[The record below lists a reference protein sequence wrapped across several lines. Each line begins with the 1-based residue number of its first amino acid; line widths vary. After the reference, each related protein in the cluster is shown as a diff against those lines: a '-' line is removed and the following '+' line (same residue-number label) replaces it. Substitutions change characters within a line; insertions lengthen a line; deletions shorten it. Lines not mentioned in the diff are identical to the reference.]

1 MSLKAIK
8 DLLKH
13 TIGLN
18 ISSVGASNF
27 ERAVRH
33 RMKALELHDVHAY
46 SVKLRH
52 ADEMRELI
60 DEVVVP
66 ETWFFRN
73 PASFTALQQFASERR
88 AERARGKKL
97 MVMSMPCATGEEPY
111 TIAMALDQAG
121 LQPSEYQIDAFDI
134 SQRLLTKAKRGVYG
148 RNSFRNKENEFR
160 DQYFDLV
167 GGIYVL
173 NDKLRNAV
181 NFQQA
186 NLLDKY
192 FGVGGQLYD
201 VIFCRNLLIYFDRD
215 TQNLVMKKFH
225 GMLADDGLMLLGH
238 AETPDF
244 LSGNFVRSIHVR
256 SFSYSKVVGAT
267 KPALFKD
274 SVRRA
279 EALAL
284 IAEKNKAAS
293 TAPRAKPRLDF
304 LETVELKRADL
315 LPQTDAAVLRDAAR
329 LANRGELR
337 EAGTLCENY
346 LRQHPT
352 SAQAYYLL
360 GLVREAEGKHQLVGE
375 LFKKAVYLD
384 PNHYE
389 AMIHLALHLVRYGD
403 ADSAKNLHQR
413 ARRVLSRK
421 KPE

>member
-1 MSLKAIK
+1 MPLKAIK
-8 DLLKH
+8 DLLRQ

-18 ISSVGASNF
+18 VSSVGASNF
-27 ERAVRH
+27 ERAVRQ
-33 RMKALELHDVHAY
+33 RMKSLGIQEVHAY
-46 SVKLRH
+46 SLKLRH

-73 PASFTALQQFASERR
+73 PASFTALQQFAVGRR
-88 AERARGKKL
+88 AGRANGRKL
-97 MVMSMPCATGEEPY
+97 MVLSMPCSTGEEPY

-121 LQPSEYQIDAFDI
+121 LQPNEYQIDAFDI

-160 DQYFDLV
+160 DRYFDLV

-173 NDKLRNAV
+173 NDTLRNAV
-181 NFQQA
+181 NFQQG
-186 NLLDKY
+186 NLLDKH
-192 FGVGGQLYD
+192 FGIGGQLYD

-215 TQNLVMKKFH
+215 TQNLAMWKFH
-225 GMLADDGLMLLGH
+225 NMLADDGLLLLGH

-244 LSGNFVRSIHVR
+244 LRGNFTRSEYAR
-256 SFSYSKVVGAT
+256 SFSHHKVVHG
-267 KPALFKD
+267 
-274 SVRRA
+274 
-279 EALAL
+279 
-284 IAEKNKAAS
+284 AAS
-293 TAPRAKPRLDF
+293 VKAGGAPSAKTKTTAPFPSYAKPRLEF
-304 LETVELKRADL
+304 LETVDLKSAAP
-315 LPQTDAAVLRDAAR
+315 LPQTDAAILRDAAR

-337 EAGTLCENY
+337 EAGALCENY
-346 LRQHPT
+346 LREHTT

-403 ADSAKNLHQR
+403 ADSARSLQQR
-413 ARRVLSRK
+413 AQRVLSRK

>member
-1 MSLKAIK
+1 MSLKVIK
-8 DLLKH
+8 DLLKE

-18 ISSVGASNF
+18 VSSVGTSNF
-27 ERAVRH
+27 ERAVRQ
-33 RMKALELHDVHAY
+33 RMKALAIDEVHDY
-46 SVKLRH
+46 SVRLRNP
-52 ADEMRELI
+52 DELRELI

-73 PASFTALQQFASERR
+73 PASFTALQQFAVARR
-88 AERARGKKL
+88 AQYSQRKL
-97 MVMSMPCATGEEPY
+97 MVLSMPCSTGEEPY

-121 LQPSEYQIDAFDI
+121 LQPNEYQIDAFDI

-160 DQYFDLV
+160 DEYFDLV

-173 NDKLRNAV
+173 NDKMRNAV
-181 NFQQA
+181 NFQQG

-192 FGVGGQLYD
+192 FGVGGQIYD
-201 VIFCRNLLIYFDRD
+201 VIFCRNLLIYFDRE
-215 TQNLVMKKFH
+215 TQNTVMGKFYKL
-225 GMLADDGLMLLGH
+225 LASDGLLLLGH
-238 AETPDF
+238 AETPDY
-244 LSGNFVRSIHVR
+244 LRGNFTRSQYVR
-256 SFSYSKVVGAT
+256 SFSYT
-267 KPALFKD
+267 KAVNSNLPANSRAAAISAPTAAKKPVLPV
-274 SVRRA
+274 SQVRPNM
-279 EALAL
+279 E
-284 IAEKNKAAS
+284 
-293 TAPRAKPRLDF
+293 F
-304 LETVELKRADL
+304 LETVELKRVDQ

-337 EAGTLCENY
+337 EAGALCENY
-346 LRQHPT
+346 LRQHPI

-360 GLVREAEGKHQLVGE
+360 GLVREAEGKHQLVAE

-403 ADSAKNLHQR
+403 ADSAKKLHQR
-413 ARRVLSRK
+413 ANRVLSRK

>member
-8 DLLKH
+8 ELLKQ

-18 ISSVGASNF
+18 VSSVGASNL
-27 ERAVRH
+27 ERAVRL
-33 RMKALELHDVHAY
+33 RMKSLEIYDVNAY
-46 SVKLRH
+46 SVKLRQP
-52 ADEMRELI
+52 EELRELI
-60 DEVVVP
+60 DEVIVP

-73 PASFTALQQFASERR
+73 PASFTAVQQFATTRWQGR
-88 AERARGKKL
+88 ANGKKL
-97 MVMSMPCATGEEPY
+97 RILSMPCSTGEEPY

-160 DQYFDLV
+160 DKYFDLV

-181 NFQQA
+181 NFQQG

-192 FGVGGQLYD
+192 FGVGGQIYD

-215 TQNLVMKKFH
+215 TQNAAMQKFYS
-225 GMLADDGLMLLGH
+225 MLAEDGLMLIGH

-244 LSGNFVRSIHVR
+244 LRNNFIRSEYVR
-256 SFSYSKVVGAT
+256 SFSYNKLAQANPVKMSTRFAVAT
-267 KPALFKD
+267 PQSALPKKPA
-274 SVRRA
+274 S
-279 EALAL
+279 
-284 IAEKNKAAS
+284 AS
-293 TAPRAKPRLDF
+293 LRAKPNLEF
-304 LETVELKRADL
+304 LETVELKRADQ

-337 EAGTLCENY
+337 EAGALCENY

-360 GLVREAEGKHQLVGE
+360 GLIREAEGKHQLVAE

-403 ADSAKNLHQR
+403 ADSAKKLQLR
-413 ARRVLSRK
+413 ANRVLNRK

>member
-1 MSLKAIK
+1 MPLKVIK
-8 DLLKH
+8 HLLKEA
-13 TIGLN
+13 IGLN

-33 RMKALELHDVHAY
+33 RMKSLGLQDVEDYAL
-46 SVKLRH
+46 KLRQVE
-52 ADEMRELI
+52 EMRELI
-60 DEVVVP
+60 DEVIVP

-73 PASFTALQQFASERR
+73 PASFTALQQFAAARQE
-88 AERARGKKL
+88 ACARGKKL
-97 MVMSMPCATGEEPY
+97 MVLSMPCSTGEEPY
-111 TIAMALDQAG
+111 TIAMTLDQAG
-121 LQPSEYQIDAFDI
+121 LKPHEYQIDAFDI

-160 DQYFDLV
+160 DRYFDWV
-167 GGIYVL
+167 GGLYVL
-173 NDKLRNAV
+173 NDKMRNAV
-181 NFQQA
+181 NFQQG

-192 FGVGGQLYD
+192 FGVGGQIYD

-215 TQNLVMKKFH
+215 TQNHALQKFH
-225 GMLADDGLMLLGH
+225 KLLADDGLLLLGH

-244 LSGNFVRSIHVR
+244 LHGNFTRSEYVR
-256 SFSYSKVVGAT
+256 SFSYHKARVSVPVKDNGRRVEALVPSAIAKNTVSAAT
-267 KPALFKD
+267 RAKPAL
-274 SVRRA
+274 
-279 EALAL
+279 E
-284 IAEKNKAAS
+284 
-293 TAPRAKPRLDF
+293 F
-304 LETVELKRADL
+304 LETVKLAEANL

-346 LRQHPT
+346 LRQHTT

-389 AMIHLALHLVRYGD
+389 AMIHLALHLVRHGD
-403 ADSAKNLHQR
+403 ADSAKKLQQR
-413 ARRVLSRK
+413 AHRVLNRK
-421 KPE
+421 KAE

>member
-8 DLLKH
+8 DLLKQ

-18 ISSVGASNF
+18 VSSVGASNF
-27 ERAVRH
+27 ERAVRL
-33 RMKALELHDVHAY
+33 RMKALDIHDVHAY
-46 SVKLRH
+46 SLKLRH
-52 ADEMRELI
+52 ADELRELI
-60 DEVVVP
+60 DEVIVP

-73 PASFTALQQFASERR
+73 PASFTAIQQFATTHWQGR
-88 AERARGKKL
+88 AKGKKL
-97 MVMSMPCATGEEPY
+97 MVLSMPCSTGEEPY
-111 TIAMALDQAG
+111 TIAMALDLAG
-121 LQPSEYQIDAFDI
+121 LQPNEYQIDAFDI

-181 NFQQA
+181 NFQQG

-192 FGVGGQLYD
+192 FGVGGQIYD
-201 VIFCRNLLIYFDRD
+201 IIFCRNLLIYFDRD
-215 TQNLVMKKFH
+215 TQNAAMQKFH
-225 GMLADDGLMLLGH
+225 NMLADDGLMLIGH

-244 LSGNFVRSIHVR
+244 LHGNFTRSEYAR
-256 SFSYSKVVGAT
+256 SFSFNKGVPATTPAKLSTRFVVAT
-267 KPALFKD
+267 PPPAAIK
-274 SVRRA
+274 
-279 EALAL
+279 
-284 IAEKNKAAS
+284 KAAS
-293 TAPRAKPRLDF
+293 ASPRSKPSMEF
-304 LETVELKRADL
+304 LETVELKRADK

-346 LRQHPT
+346 LRQHPA

-360 GLVREAEGKHQLVGE
+360 GLIREAEGKHQLVAE

-403 ADSAKNLHQR
+403 ADSAKKFQQR
-413 ARRVLSRK
+413 ANRVLNRK

>member
-8 DLLKH
+8 DLLKE

-18 ISSVGASNF
+18 VSSVGASNF

-33 RMKALELHDVHAY
+33 RMKAIEITDVQAY
-46 SVKLRH
+46 SVALRQ
-52 ADEMRELI
+52 AEELRELI
-60 DEVVVP
+60 DEVIVP

-73 PASFTALQQFASERR
+73 PASFTALQQFAEKRR
-88 AERARGKKL
+88 VKL
-97 MVMSMPCATGEEPY
+97 TKGRKLRVLSMPCSTGEEPY
-111 TIAMALDQAG
+111 TIAMALDEAG
-121 LQPSEYQIDAFDI
+121 LQAGEYQIDAFDI

-173 NDKLRNAV
+173 NDKMRNAV
-181 NFQQA
+181 NFQQG

-192 FGVGGQLYD
+192 FGVSGHLYD
-201 VIFCRNLLIYFDRD
+201 VIFCRNLLIYFDRE
-215 TQNLVMKKFH
+215 TQNAAMQKFH
-225 GMLADDGLMLLGH
+225 TLLADDGLMLIGH
-238 AETPDF
+238 AEMPDF
-244 LSGNFVRSIHVR
+244 LRGNFTRSEYPR
-256 SFSYSKVVGAT
+256 SFSYHKVITGSALT
-267 KPALFKD
+267 KDGTRRVAALPALPK
-274 SVRRA
+274 
-279 EALAL
+279 
-284 IAEKNKAAS
+284 KATS
-293 TAPRAKPRLDF
+293 TAPRAKSNMEF

-315 LPQTDAAVLRDAAR
+315 LPKTDAAVLRDAAR

-337 EAGTLCENY
+337 EAGALCENY

-403 ADSAKNLHQR
+403 AASAKNLHLR
-413 ARRVLSRK
+413 ANRVLNRK

>member
-1 MSLKAIK
+1 MSLKVIK
-8 DLLKH
+8 DLLKE

-33 RMKALELHDVHAY
+33 RMKSLALHDVHTYA
-46 SVKLRH
+46 VKLRQ

-60 DEVVVP
+60 DEVIVP

-73 PASFTALQQFASERR
+73 PASFTALQQFAAARQE
-88 AERARGKKL
+88 ACARGRKL
-97 MVMSMPCATGEEPY
+97 MVLSMPCSTGEEPY
-111 TIAMALDQAG
+111 TIAMTLDQAG
-121 LQPSEYQIDAFDI
+121 LKSHEYQIDAFDI

-167 GGIYVL
+167 GGLYVL
-173 NDKLRNAV
+173 NDKMRNAV
-181 NFQQA
+181 NFQQG

-192 FGVGGQLYD
+192 FGVGGQIYD
-201 VIFCRNLLIYFDRD
+201 VIFCRNLLIYFDRE
-215 TQNLVMKKFH
+215 TQNLALQKFH
-225 GMLADDGLMLLGH
+225 KLLADDGLLLLGH

-244 LSGNFVRSIHVR
+244 LRGNFTRSEYVR
-256 SFSYSKVVGAT
+256 SFSYNKGAAIPLKE
-267 KPALFKD
+267 KP
-274 SVRRA
+274 V
-279 EALAL
+279 LA
-284 IAEKNKAAS
+284 AA
-293 TAPRAKPRLDF
+293 RAKAGTGCT
-304 LETVELKRADL
+304 ETVKLTQADL

-346 LRQHPT
+346 LRQHTT

-389 AMIHLALHLVRYGD
+389 AMIHLALHLVRHGD
-403 ADSAKNLHQR
+403 ADSAKKLQQR
-413 ARRVLSRK
+413 AHRVLSRK

>member
-1 MSLKAIK
+1 MALKEIK
-8 DLLKH
+8 DLLKK

-18 ISSVGASNF
+18 VSSVGASNF

-33 RMKALELHDVHAY
+33 RMKALGIHEVYDY
-46 SVKLRH
+46 SIKLRQ
-52 ADEMRELI
+52 ADEMHELI

-73 PASFTALQQFASERR
+73 PASFSALQQFAAEWR
-88 AERARGKKL
+88 AEHPAGKKL
-97 MVMSMPCATGEEPY
+97 MILSIPCSTGEEPY
-111 TIAMALDQAG
+111 TIAMTLDQAG
-121 LQPSEYQIDAFDI
+121 LQPDDYQIDAFDI
-134 SQRLLTKAKRGVYG
+134 SQRLLSKAKRGVYG

-160 DQYFDLV
+160 EQYFDLV

-173 NDKLRNAV
+173 NDKIRNAV
-181 NFQQA
+181 NFQQG

-192 FGVGGQLYD
+192 FGIGGQVYD

-215 TQNLVMKKFH
+215 TQNAVMQKFH
-225 GMLADDGLMLLGH
+225 KLLAEKGLLLLGH

-244 LSGNFVRSIHVR
+244 LRGNFTRSAYLR
-256 SFSYSKVVGAT
+256 SFSYNKVVNNI
-267 KPALFKD
+267 KPAQSSMRTPETMPPADAMKK
-274 SVRRA
+274 SPPV
-279 EALAL
+279 
-284 IAEKNKAAS
+284 
-293 TAPRAKPRLDF
+293 TPQAKPHMEF
-304 LETVELKRADL
+304 LETVELRQADQ
-315 LPQTDAAVLRDAAR
+315 LPQSDAAVLRDAAR

-337 EAGTLCENY
+337 EAGALCENY
-346 LRQHPT
+346 LRQNPT

-360 GLVREAEGKHQLVGE
+360 GLVREAEGKYQLVGE

-403 ADSAKNLHQR
+403 ADSAKKLHQR
-413 ARRVLSRK
+413 AHRVLNRK

>member
-1 MSLKAIK
+1 
-8 DLLKH
+8 
-13 TIGLN
+13 
-18 ISSVGASNF
+18 
-27 ERAVRH
+27 
-33 RMKALELHDVHAY
+33 
-46 SVKLRH
+46 
-52 ADEMRELI
+52 
-60 DEVVVP
+60 
-66 ETWFFRN
+66 
-73 PASFTALQQFASERR
+73 
-88 AERARGKKL
+88 
-97 MVMSMPCATGEEPY
+97 MVLSMPCSTGEEPY

-121 LQPSEYQIDAFDI
+121 LTPNEYQIDAFDI

-160 DQYFDLV
+160 EQYFDLV

-173 NDKLRNAV
+173 NDKIRNAV
-181 NFQQA
+181 NFQQG

-192 FGVGGQLYD
+192 FGVGGQIYD

-215 TQNLVMKKFH
+215 TQDLALKKFH
-225 GMLADDGLMLLGH
+225 KLLANDGLLFLGH

-244 LSGNFVRSIHVR
+244 LRGNFTRAEYVR
-256 SFSYSKVVGAT
+256 SFSYNKTVNNSPGIKANMRPVETPSAT
-267 KPALFKD
+267 KKTAL
-274 SVRRA
+274 
-279 EALAL
+279 
-284 IAEKNKAAS
+284 
-293 TAPRAKPRLDF
+293 TAPCAKPHMEF
-304 LETVELKRADL
+304 LETVELTHADR

-346 LRQHPT
+346 LRQNTT

-403 ADSAKNLHQR
+403 ADSAKKLQQR
-413 ARRVLSRK
+413 AHRVLSRK

>member
-1 MSLKAIK
+1 MPLKVIK
-8 DLLKH
+8 HLLKEA
-13 TIGLN
+13 IGLN

-33 RMKALELHDVHAY
+33 RMKSLGLQDVEDYAL
-46 SVKLRH
+46 KLRQVE
-52 ADEMRELI
+52 EMRELI
-60 DEVVVP
+60 DEVIVP

-73 PASFTALQQFASERR
+73 PASFTALQEFAAARQE
-88 AERARGKKL
+88 ACARGRKL
-97 MVMSMPCATGEEPY
+97 MVLSMPCSTGEEPY
-111 TIAMALDQAG
+111 TIAMTLDQAG
-121 LQPSEYQIDAFDI
+121 LKPHEYQIDAFDI

-160 DQYFDLV
+160 DRYFDLV
-167 GGIYVL
+167 GGLYVL
-173 NDKLRNAV
+173 NDKMRNAV
-181 NFQQA
+181 NFQQG

-192 FGVGGQLYD
+192 FGVGGQIYD

-215 TQNLVMKKFH
+215 TQNHALQKFH
-225 GMLADDGLMLLGH
+225 KLLADDGLLLLGH

-244 LSGNFVRSIHVR
+244 LHGNFTRSEYVR
-256 SFSYSKVVGAT
+256 SFSYHKARVNMPVKDNGRRVEALVPSAIAKNTVSAAT
-267 KPALFKD
+267 RAKPAL
-274 SVRRA
+274 
-279 EALAL
+279 E
-284 IAEKNKAAS
+284 
-293 TAPRAKPRLDF
+293 F
-304 LETVELKRADL
+304 LETVKLAEANL

-346 LRQHPT
+346 LRQHTT

-389 AMIHLALHLVRYGD
+389 AMIHLALHLVRHGD
-403 ADSAKNLHQR
+403 ADSAKKLQQR
-413 ARRVLSRK
+413 AHRVLSRK

>member
-8 DLLKH
+8 DLLKQ

-18 ISSVGASNF
+18 VSSVGASNF

-46 SVKLRH
+46 SLKLRH

-60 DEVVVP
+60 DEVIVP

-73 PASFTALQQFASERR
+73 PTSFTALQQFAVGRR
-88 AERARGKKL
+88 TARARGKKL
-97 MVMSMPCATGEEPY
+97 MVLSMPCATGEEPY

-121 LQPSEYQIDAFDI
+121 LQPYEYQIDAFDI

-148 RNSFRNKENEFR
+148 RNSFRNKDNEFR

-173 NDKLRNAV
+173 NDKMRNTV
-181 NFQQA
+181 NFQQG

-192 FGVGGQLYD
+192 FGVGGQVYD

-215 TQNLVMKKFH
+215 TQNIAMRKFH
-225 GMLADDGLMLLGH
+225 NLLADDGLLLLGH

-244 LSGNFVRSIHVR
+244 LRGNFIRSEYVR
-256 SFSYSKVVGAT
+256 SFSYAKVAHQS
-267 KPALFKD
+267 KPAKTSAQL
-274 SVRRA
+274 A
-279 EALAL
+279 GALAPH
-284 IAEKNKAAS
+284 ADSKRPAPMP
-293 TAPRAKPRLDF
+293 PRAKARAEF
-304 LETVELKRADL
+304 TQTVELKRADL

-403 ADSAKNLHQR
+403 ADSAKKLQQR
-413 ARRVLSRK
+413 AHRVLSRK

>member
-1 MSLKAIK
+1 MSFKAIK
-8 DLLKH
+8 DLLKQ

-18 ISSVGASNF
+18 ISTVGASNF
-27 ERAVRH
+27 ERAVRQ
-33 RMKALELHDVHAY
+33 RMSALEIYDVHAY
-46 SVKLRH
+46 SVALRQV
-52 ADEMRELI
+52 DELRELI
-60 DEVVVP
+60 DEVIVP

-73 PASFTALQQFASERR
+73 PASFTALQQFASTHWPGRSN
-88 AERARGKKL
+88 GKKL
-97 MVMSMPCATGEEPY
+97 RVLSMPCSTGEEPY

-121 LQPSEYQIDAFDI
+121 LQPNEYQIDAFDI

-167 GGIYVL
+167 GGLYVL
-173 NDKLRNAV
+173 NDKMRNAV
-181 NFQQA
+181 NFQQG

-192 FGVGGQLYD
+192 FGVGRQTYD

-215 TQNLVMKKFH
+215 TQNAALKKFH
-225 GMLADDGLMLLGH
+225 TMLTDDGLMLLGH

-244 LSGNFVRSIHVR
+244 LRGNFTRSEYVR
-256 SFSYSKVVGAT
+256 SFSYSKAAPST
-267 KPALFKD
+267 KPVKSSTRFAVLTP
-274 SVRRA
+274 A
-279 EALAL
+279 P
-284 IAEKNKAAS
+284 AAPKK
-293 TAPRAKPRLDF
+293 TAPPSPRTKPNMAF
-304 LETVELKRADL
+304 LETAAPKHAEP

-346 LRQHPT
+346 LRQNPT

-360 GLVREAEGKHQLVGE
+360 GLVREAEGKHSLVGE

-403 ADSAKNLHQR
+403 ADSAKNLQQR
-413 ARRVLSRK
+413 AHRVLNRK

>member
-1 MSLKAIK
+1 MSLKTIK
-8 DLLKH
+8 ELLKQ

-18 ISSVGASNF
+18 VSSVGASNF

-33 RMKALELHDVHAY
+33 RMKALEIADVHAY
-46 SVKLRH
+46 GLKLRH
-52 ADEMRELI
+52 ADELRELI
-60 DEVVVP
+60 DEVIVP

-73 PASFTALQQFASERR
+73 PASFTALQEFAVEWR
-88 AERARGKKL
+88 AGRASGRKL
-97 MVMSMPCATGEEPY
+97 MVLSMPCSTGEEPY
-111 TIAMALDQAG
+111 TIAMAMDQAG
-121 LQPSEYQIDAFDI
+121 LQPNEYQIDAFDI

-160 DQYFDLV
+160 DRYFDLV

-173 NDKLRNAV
+173 NDKMRNAV
-181 NFQQA
+181 NFQQG

-192 FGVGGQLYD
+192 FGVGGQRYD

-215 TQNLVMKKFH
+215 TQNTAMQKFH
-225 GMLADDGLMLLGH
+225 GLLADDGLMLLGH

-244 LSGNFVRSIHVR
+244 LRGNFARSEYVR
-256 SFSYSKVVGAT
+256 SFSYRKVLGGT
-267 KPALFKD
+267 KPVKARTQFAAVTPPPAALKKPAPM
-274 SVRRA
+274 S
-279 EALAL
+279 
-284 IAEKNKAAS
+284 
-293 TAPRAKPRLDF
+293 PRAKPRMEF
-304 LETVELKRADL
+304 LETVELKRADQ

-403 ADSAKNLHQR
+403 ADSAKNLQQR
-413 ARRVLSRK
+413 AHRVLSRK

>member
-1 MSLKAIK
+1 MPLKVIK
-8 DLLKH
+8 HLLKEA
-13 TIGLN
+13 IGLN

-33 RMKALELHDVHAY
+33 RMKSLGLQDVEDYAL
-46 SVKLRH
+46 KLRQVE
-52 ADEMRELI
+52 EMRELI
-60 DEVVVP
+60 DEVIVP

-73 PASFTALQQFASERR
+73 PASFTALQQFAAARQE
-88 AERARGKKL
+88 ACARGKKL
-97 MVMSMPCATGEEPY
+97 MVLSMPCSTGEEPY
-111 TIAMALDQAG
+111 TIAMTLDQAG
-121 LQPSEYQIDAFDI
+121 LKPHEYQIDAFDI

-160 DQYFDLV
+160 DRYFDWV
-167 GGIYVL
+167 GGLYVL
-173 NDKLRNAV
+173 NDKMRNAV
-181 NFQQA
+181 NFQQG

-192 FGVGGQLYD
+192 FGVGGQIYD

-215 TQNLVMKKFH
+215 TQNHALQKFH
-225 GMLADDGLMLLGH
+225 KLLADDGLLLLGH

-244 LSGNFVRSIHVR
+244 LHGNFTRSEYVR
-256 SFSYSKVVGAT
+256 SFSYHKARV
-267 KPALFKD
+267 
-274 SVRRA
+274 SVPVKENGRRV
-279 EALAL
+279 EALVPSA
-284 IAEKNKAAS
+284 IAKNTVSA
-293 TAPRAKPRLDF
+293 APRAKPALEF
-304 LETVELKRADL
+304 LETVKLAEANL

-346 LRQHPT
+346 LRQHTT

-389 AMIHLALHLVRYGD
+389 AMIHLALHLVRHGD
-403 ADSAKNLHQR
+403 ADSAKKLQQR
-413 ARRVLSRK
+413 AHRVLNRK